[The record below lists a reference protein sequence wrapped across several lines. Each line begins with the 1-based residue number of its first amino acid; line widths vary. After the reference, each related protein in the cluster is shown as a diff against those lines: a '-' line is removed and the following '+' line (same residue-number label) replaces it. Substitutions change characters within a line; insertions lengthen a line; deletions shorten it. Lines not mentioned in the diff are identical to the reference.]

1 MVSTSRTDISSVC
14 QLEAQLYKFTEEDGD
29 EDSTNPS
36 TVLYHQIEKVKK
48 PEDLAER
55 QQNLEQLKKEHGIE

>member
-1 MVSTSRTDISSVC
+1 MARYGSSSHASTDLV
-14 QLEAQLYKFTEEDGD
+14 
-29 EDSTNPS
+29 